1 METIRS
7 EKIVAN
13 LDGLEFGYWDDEAS
27 DFVTDAAEVKAYLGL
42 SDRAYDS
49 ISMFVADIK
58 EMVGKDLKDIW
69 EWLELLDRKVH
80 E

>member
-42 SDRAYDS
+42 SDSAYGS
-49 ISMFVADIK
+49 IQMFVSDIK
-58 EMVGKDLKDIW
+58 NYVGEDLSDIW
-69 EWLELLDRKVH
+69 KRLELLDRKVH